1 MSNKFELRRHA
12 ETRKIVHK
20 ADVLNYFK
28 NSRVAPDGN
37 CGYRSF
43 AVSFLANG
51 GEKHLEKLSSSNLL
65 PDAKDTLQSLKKCA
79 TNIDCNCSDLRT
91 RLQRL
96 GDDVKKPKKSAMKS
110 KYWFDS
116 SSSADAAARLTC
128 SSLLVA
134 HPNNKQ
140 NHVPALYDPSRFK
153 EGKEHCKAVVER
165 GLHNRV
171 YGSIKFNGADHFDAL
186 VYKEDKY
193 PLYIGQKFVPREIDE
208 IIDLVSDES
217 DDNADDNKDKE
228 QPGVPGARNV
238 VKRTSK
244 RTTKGLIDRYAP
256 NTETELVI
264 QKVLKR
270 RRDSAFRLSAAE

>member
-1 MSNKFELRRHA
+1 MKNRFELRIHA
-12 ETRKIVHK
+12 ETKKKVDN

-51 GEKHLEKLSSSNLL
+51 GEKHLENLGNSNLL
-65 PDAKDTLQSLKKCA
+65 PDAKDTLQSLKTCA
-79 TNIDCNCSDLRT
+79 TSTDRNCSDLRT

-96 GDDVKKPKKSAMKS
+96 GDEVKKPKKSAMNK
-110 KYWFDS
+110 KYWFD

-134 HPNNKQ
+134 HPNNKKK
-140 NHVPALYDPSRFK
+140 HVPALFYPTRFK
-153 EGKEHCKAVVER
+153 TGREYCKAVVER

-171 YGSIKFNGADHFDAL
+171 YGSMKFNGTDHYDAL
-186 VYKEDKY
+186 VYKEDKD
-193 PLYIGQKFVPREIDE
+193 PLYVGQKFVPREIDE

-217 DDNADDNKDKE
+217 DDNTDDKKDKE

-244 RTTKGLIDRYAP
+244 RTTKGVIDRYAP
-256 NTETELVI
+256 NTVTEHVI

-270 RRDSAFRLSAAE
+270 RRDSTFRLSAAE